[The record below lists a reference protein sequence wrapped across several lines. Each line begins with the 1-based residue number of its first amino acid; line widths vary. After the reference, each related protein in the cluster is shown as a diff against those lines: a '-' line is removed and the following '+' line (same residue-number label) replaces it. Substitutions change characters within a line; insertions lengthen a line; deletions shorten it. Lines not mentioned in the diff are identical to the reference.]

1 MKTIVA
7 IHFMSTMLHGANSIS
22 GKTGRDGHPP
32 EVIEDTGYPIPPI
45 FDVHPIKETP

>member
-22 GKTGRDGHPP
+22 GKIGRDGHPP
-32 EVIEDTGYPIPPI
+32 EVIEDTVCPIPLN
-45 FDVHPIKETP
+45 FDAQPIKETP